1 MRKDFCFITSGEEGL
16 ELLVGLQQYFYDEIQ
31 SIVDGV
37 DGGLK
42 EQLIAGLSGSS
53 RPVLIAS
60 LYKNS
65 RRPLLVVTHN
75 LYQAQKIYD
84 DLVTLVHE
92 DDVFLY
98 PVNELIASEIGIAS
112 PELKGQRIET
122 LNYWSK
128 HSKGIVIAPIAGLK
142 RYLPPKQ
149 LWINSQLQF
158 KVGQEIDL
166 DDYLHQLIRIGYER
180 TSMVSAPGEF
190 SIRGGIIDIYPL
202 TEELPV
208 RIELFDTEIDS
219 IRTFSLEDQRS
230 QQKLDSILIGPA
242 SEILLQPEH
251 LENGAKALEAGLAKS
266 LKKMK
271 SESSKELLVENI
283 SQELELLKDG
293 NQNQQIFK
301 YLSLFYSQPASLLD
315 YLPTNGAVIL
325 DEISRIYETS
335 DSLDKEEAEWY
346 TDLLSEGEI
355 IHGLTLSHNFT
366 NLMQNTSLPLVYLS
380 LFLRHVQHTSPQ
392 NILNMSCKQMQN
404 FHGQMHV
411 LKSEIDRWNKAHY
424 SVVFLGANE
433 ARVKKLLQVLEDY
446 EIEAVQVNQHDEIL
460 PGKVQ
465 VTIGDLNDGFE
476 LPMQKLA
483 VITEEELF
491 KKKLKK
497 SKRKQKLSNAERI
510 KSYSELQVGD
520 YVVHVNHGIGKY
532 LGIETLEINGI
543 HKDYLNIRYQGSDK
557 LYVPVD
563 QIDQVQKYVGSE
575 GKEPKI
581 YKLGGSDWK
590 RVKKKVESSVQDIAD
605 DLIKLY
611 AEREASKGYAFSP
624 DGDMQR
630 EFESSF
636 AYQETED
643 QIRSIQEIKK
653 DMENERPMDRLLCGD
668 VGYGK
673 TEVAIRAAFKAIMDG
688 KQVAFLVPTTILA
701 QQHYETIRER
711 FQDFPIS
718 IGLLSRF
725 RSRKQQTEV
734 TKGLKAGTVDIV
746 IGTHRLLSKDIIYR
760 DIGLLIIDEE
770 QRFGVTHKEKIK
782 QLKANIDV
790 LTLTA
795 TPIPRTLHMSML
807 GVRDL
812 SVIETPPENRFPVQT
827 YVVEYNG
834 ALVREAI
841 ERELARDGQ
850 VYFLYNRVEDIER
863 KAEEISMLV
872 PDARVAYAHG
882 KMTENELES
891 VILNF
896 LDGQYDVLVTTTIIE
911 TGVDIP
917 NVNTLIVHD
926 ADRMGLSQLYQLRGR
941 VGRSNRI
948 AYAYFTYRKDKVLTE
963 VAEKRLQAIK
973 EFTEL
978 GSGFKIA
985 MRDLSIRGAGN
996 ILGAQQHGF
1005 IDSVGFDLYSQML
1018 KEAIEERKGDISA
1031 EKRISVEIDLEVD
1044 AYIPDDYI
1052 SDGFQKIDMYKRF
1065 RGITTLEDVEE
1076 LKEEMIDRFGDY
1088 PIEVSYL
1095 FQIAELKVYANQQSV
1110 ESIKQSKQEIT
1121 ILLSDQVS
1129 GQIDGQKLFQLGNK
1143 FGRMISLGMEGSRLK
1158 IVIHTKAIEVEKWMQ
1173 MTYDMVKGLADVK
1186 KENVNIG

>member
-1 MRKDFCFITSGEEGL
+1 LSYGEEGL
-16 ELLVGLQQYFYDEIQ
+16 NLLAGIQQYFINNDEIK
-31 SIVDGV
+31 SIKDGI

-42 EQLIAGLSGSS
+42 EQLVAGLSGSA

-60 LYKNS
+60 LYKDTK
-65 RRPLLVVTHN
+65 RPLLIVTHN

-84 DLVTLVHE
+84 DLITLVDE

-98 PVNELIASEIGIAS
+98 PVNELIASEVGIAS
-112 PELKGQRIET
+112 PELKGQRIDA
-122 LNYWSK
+122 LNYLISNT
-128 HSKGIVIAPIAGLK
+128 KGIIIAPIAGLK
-142 RYLPPKQ
+142 RYLPPKEVWKANQ
-149 LWINSQLQF
+149 LEL
-158 KVGQEIDL
+158 KVGIDI
-166 DDYLHQLIRIGYER
+166 QLESYINKIIRMGYER
-180 TSMVSAPGEF
+180 TSMVSSPGEF

-202 TEELPV
+202 TEEFPV

-230 QQKLDSILIGPA
+230 QQKLKSIVIGPA
-242 SEILLQPEH
+242 TEILVEQEH
-251 LENGAKALEAGLAKS
+251 LNQGIAGLESGLAKS
-266 LKKMK
+266 LKKIK
-271 SESSKELLVENI
+271 NEKSKELLLEKI
-283 SQELELLKDG
+283 THELELLKN
-293 NQNQQIFK
+293 NQHFEQMFK
-301 YLSLFYSQPASLLD
+301 YLSLFYKRPASLLD
-315 YLPTNGAVIL
+315 YLPANGTVIL
-325 DEISRIYETS
+325 DEISRIYEMS
-335 DSLDKEEAEWY
+335 DSLEKEEADWY
-346 TDLLSEGEI
+346 TSLLEEGEI
-355 IHGLTLSHNFT
+355 IHGVTLSHDFIQLIQQSKST
-366 NLMQNTSLPLVYLS
+366 LVYLS
-380 LFLRHVQHTSPQ
+380 LFLRHVPHTNPQ
-392 NILNMSCKQMQN
+392 NIMNMSCKQMQN

-411 LKSEIDRWNKAHY
+411 LKSELERWKKSNYA
-424 SVVFLGANE
+424 VVFLGSDPE
-433 ARVKKLLQVLEDY
+433 RVRKLQHVLEDY
-446 EIEAVQVNQHDEIL
+446 EIEATLVNGNEEFH
-460 PGKVQ
+460 PGKVHI
-465 VTIGDLNDGFE
+465 TLGDLNDGFE
-476 LPMQKLA
+476 LPLQKLA

-543 HKDYLNIRYQGSDK
+543 HKDYLNIRYQGTDQ

-563 QIDQVQKYVGSE
+563 QIDQVQKYVASE
-575 GKEPKI
+575 GKDPKV

-630 EFESSF
+630 EFESAF
-636 AYQETED
+636 AYQETDD
-643 QIRSIQEIKK
+643 QVRSIYEIKK
-653 DMENERPMDRLLCGD
+653 DMEQERPMDRLLCGD

-711 FQDFPIS
+711 FQEFPIR

-734 TKGLKAGTVDIV
+734 MKGLKDSTVDIV
-746 IGTHRLLSKDIIYR
+746 IGTHRILSKDIVFR
-760 DIGLLIIDEE
+760 DLGLLIIDEE

-782 QLKANIDV
+782 QIKANIDV

-850 VYFLYNRVEDIER
+850 IYFLYNRVDDIER

-882 KMTENELES
+882 KMTENELEA

-926 ADRMGLSQLYQLRGR
+926 ADKMGLSQLYQLRGR
-941 VGRSNRI
+941 VGRSNRV

-1018 KEAIEERKGDISA
+1018 KEAIEEKRGTISN
-1031 EKRISVEIDLEVD
+1031 ETRIDVEIDLEVD
-1044 AYIPDDYI
+1044 AYIPESYI
-1052 SDGFQKIDMYKRF
+1052 SDGHQKIDMYKRF
-1065 RGITTLEDVEE
+1065 RAISALEDVEE
-1076 LKEEMIDRFGDY
+1076 LQEEMVDRFGDY
-1088 PIEVSYL
+1088 PKEVDLL
-1095 FQIAELKVYANQQSV
+1095 FQIAEMKVYATIEKV
-1110 ESIKQSKQEIT
+1110 ESVKQVKHEIT
-1121 ILLSDQVS
+1121 ILLSEEAS
-1129 GQIDGQKLFQLGNK
+1129 NLIDGHKLFELGDK
-1143 FGRMISLGMEGSRLK
+1143 YGRMISLGMEGSKLK
-1158 IVIHTKAIEVEKWMQ
+1158 VVINTKDVPVEKWLKISYEMI
-1173 MTYDMVKGLADVK
+1173 KGLADVR
-1186 KENVNIG
+1186 KENVNIL